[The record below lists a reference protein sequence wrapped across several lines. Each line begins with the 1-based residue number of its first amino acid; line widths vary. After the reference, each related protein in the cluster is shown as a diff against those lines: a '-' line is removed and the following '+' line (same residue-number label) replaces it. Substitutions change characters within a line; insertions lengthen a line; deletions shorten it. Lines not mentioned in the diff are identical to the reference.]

1 MSGKLIT
8 VWIIGSI
15 FLLAAI
21 WIVQK
26 LELTIGVSFNAYVI
40 ALAIAFILI
49 MLTGLCWISVA
60 VATRR
65 GFI

>member
-1 MSGKLIT
+1 MA

-21 WIVQK
+21 WITQR
-26 LELTIGVSFNAYVI
+26 LEMTVGVSTTSYML
-40 ALAIAFILI
+40 ALAIAFL
-49 MLTGLCWISVA
+49 LVLLGGLCWISVA

-65 GFI
+65 KLL